1 MLGFSDF
8 PLIPAL
14 LTALGVGLLIGM
26 VRERQHSESF
36 AGVRT
41 HALTALASALAASL
55 GIWPLMTVLTMV
67 VILVSLTYW
76 RSSAHDPGLTGEIAL
91 MLTAL
96 LGALSVSNTVLA
108 AGLGAMTAGL
118 LYAKTPLHR
127 FTKEV
132 LSEREV
138 QDGIILL
145 GSALI
150 ILPMLPDRA
159 IDPYGVLNLAKLW
172 RLVVLVMLVGAIAH
186 IALRLIGNRWGLPLA
201 GFFSGY
207 ISSTAAT
214 LHFTQTAKKN
224 PGMAKP
230 ALAAALLANAASISL
245 FVPILLAISPAL
257 LTSIRWQLTA
267 AIASLAIMAL
277 VGVGKSNN
285 VESAADSP
293 VAQKR
298 MFYFRDALMLV
309 AIITAVLLLSA
320 VLNHWLGPKWAIAMS
335 LLAAAAELHAGLI
348 GMAQLVQNGTLT
360 LEQSHWGIFGLVA
373 VSALTKSI
381 IAWVAG
387 NRAFALRFGLAM
399 LVMLLVMAGTSVIV
413 G

>member
-1 MLGFSDF
+1 VLSFSDF

-26 VRERQHSESF
+26 VRERQHSQSF

-76 RSSAHDPGLTGEIAL
+76 RSSAHDPGLTGEVAM

-96 LGALSVSNTVLA
+96 LGALSITDTVLA
-108 AGLGAMTAGL
+108 AGLGALTAGL

-127 FTKEV
+127 FTREV

-145 GSALI
+145 ASALI

-207 ISSTAAT
+207 VSSTAAT
-214 LHFTQTAKKN
+214 LHFTQTARKY
-224 PGMAKP
+224 PGLAKP
-230 ALAAALLANAASISL
+230 ALSAALLANAASISL

-257 LTSIRWQLTA
+257 LSAIRWELTA

-277 VGVGKSNN
+277 AGIGKSN

-298 MFYFRDALMLV
+298 MFHFRDALMLV

-348 GMAQLVQNGTLT
+348 GLAQLVQNGTLT

-373 VSALTKSI
+373 ISALTKTI

-387 NRAFALRFGLAM
+387 NSAFALRFGLAM
-399 LVMLLVMAGTSVIV
+399 LVMLMVMAGTSVIA

>member
-1 MLGFSDF
+1 VLGFSDF

-26 VRERQHSESF
+26 VRERQHSQSF

-41 HALTALASALAASL
+41 HALTALASALADSL

-76 RSSAHDPGLTGEIAL
+76 RSSAHDPGLTGEVAL

-96 LGALSVSNTVLA
+96 LGALSINNTVLA
-108 AGLGAMTAGL
+108 AGLGALTAGL

-127 FTKEV
+127 FTREV

-145 GSALI
+145 ASALI

-207 ISSTAAT
+207 VSSTAAT
-214 LHFTQTAKKN
+214 LHFTQTAKKY
-224 PGMAKP
+224 PGLAKP
-230 ALAAALLANAASISL
+230 ALSAALLANAASISL

-257 LTSIRWQLTA
+257 LSAIRWELTA

-277 VGVGKSNN
+277 AGVGKSN
-285 VESAADSP
+285 VESAAESP

-298 MFYFRDALMLV
+298 MFHFRDALMLV

-335 LLAAAAELHAGLI
+335 MLAAAAELHAALI

-387 NRAFALRFGLAM
+387 NSAFALRFGLAM
-399 LVMLLVMAGTSVIV
+399 LVMLLVMAGTSVIA

>member
-41 HALTALASALAASL
+41 HALTALASALAASM

-145 GSALI
+145 ASALI

-214 LHFTQTAKKN
+214 LHFTQTAKKS

-230 ALAAALLANAASISL
+230 ALSAALLANAASISL

-360 LEQSHWGIFGLVA
+360 LDQSHWGIFGLVA